1 MSTINL
7 GRLEK
12 VDMREVWSGET
23 NGFTPGLAQEGILQ
37 MLGEML
43 DLELELEAEEDFSG
57 ASHSGILCRE
67 ASTGQS
73 VWVESQ
79 FERTDGVHLGQ
90 LLERAAALKAGIIV
104 WIAGQLGDEQRA
116 ALEWLNEIAAGRARF
131 FGLELELWRIGDS
144 ALAPKFN
151 LVVRPNGRG
160 TGASQESEDFELGE
174 LSGMQQIQLD
184 FWREFRDCLND
195 RKSPI
200 GPARPQ
206 PQNWID
212 FPIGREY
219 FNLVAFISAPET
231 RAGVTLVVHGP
242 QGNAHFRLLK
252 QDRVEIETQAGCPLE
267 WLENPGSKE
276 SHIRLQLP
284 DANLAER
291 ENWPQVHAWLAE
303 NLEIFN
309 RVFRMRVRQLKAEG
323 EGPVEG

>member
-1 MSTINL
+1 
-7 GRLEK
+7 
-12 VDMREVWSGET
+12 
-23 NGFTPGLAQEGILQ
+23 
-37 MLGEML
+37 
-43 DLELELEAEEDFSG
+43 
-57 ASHSGILCRE
+57 
-67 ASTGQS
+67 
-73 VWVESQ
+73 
-79 FERTDGVHLGQ
+79 
-90 LLERAAALKAGIIV
+90 
-104 WIAGQLGDEQRA
+104 
-116 ALEWLNEIAAGRARF
+116 
-131 FGLELELWRIGDS
+131 
-144 ALAPKFN
+144 
-151 LVVRPNGRG
+151 
-160 TGASQESEDFELGE
+160 
-174 LSGMQQIQLD
+174 MQQIQLD
-184 FWREFRDCLND
+184 FWREFRDCLRD

-303 NLEIFN
+303 NLEVFN
-309 RVFRMRVRQLKAEG
+309 RVFRMRVRQLNAEEYG
-323 EGPVEG
+323 QIEN

>member
-23 NGFTPGLAQEGILQ
+23 NGFTPGLAQENILQ

-67 ASTGQS
+67 VSTGQS

-79 FERTDGVHLGQ
+79 FERTDGAHLGQ

-104 WIAGQLGDEQRA
+104 WIAGQLGDEHRA

-160 TGASQESEDFELGE
+160 TGASQESEDFEIGE

-184 FWREFRDCLND
+184 FWREFRDCLRD

-291 ENWPQVHAWLAE
+291 ENWPQAHAWLAE
-303 NLEIFN
+303 NLEVFN
-309 RVFRMRVRQLKAEG
+309 RVFRMRVRQLNAEEYG
-323 EGPVEG
+323 QIEN

>member
-1 MSTINL
+1 MTAISL

-12 VDMREVWSGET
+12 VDMREVWLGGT
-23 NGFTPGLAQEGILQ
+23 NGFTPGLAQEDILH

-43 DLELELEAEEDFSG
+43 DLELELEAGEQFSG
-57 ASHSGILCRE
+57 PSHSGILCRE

-79 FERTDGVHLGQ
+79 FEGTDGAHLGQ
-90 LLERAAALKAGIIV
+90 MLEGAAALNARIIV
-104 WIAGQLGDEQRA
+104 WIAGQLGEDQRA

-131 FGLELELWRIGDS
+131 FGIELELWRIGDS
-144 ALAPKFN
+144 PLAPKFN
-151 LVVRPNGRG
+151 LVVQPNGRG
-160 TGASQESEDFELGE
+160 KGASQESEAFEIGE
-174 LSGMQQIQLD
+174 LSGMQQRQLD
-184 FWREFRDCLND
+184 FWREFRDCLKE

-219 FNLVAFISAPET
+219 FNLVAFTSAAES

-252 QDRVEIETQAGCPLE
+252 RDRVEIESQAGCPLE

-276 SHIRLQLP
+276 SHIRLQLS
-284 DANLAER
+284 DANLADR

-309 RVFRMRVRQLKAEG
+309 RVFRMRVKQLNAE
-323 EGPVEG
+323 EYVPVES